1 MKRRLRNRRCGLFA
15 GCVLALFLL
24 VGCFQRIDVVQIQAF
39 PPALFRVNCGAA
51 EPFTDSLGNVWQP
64 DQEFAEGKE
73 WGHIGGSAVDRRQA
87 GLTDIAGTDDDP
99 VYLTERYSME
109 GYKFL
114 LPEGKYLLRLHF
126 AETYE
131 GITGEGM
138 RIFSVTAEGKTIM
151 EDFDPYKISNVSG
164 DPNRPIVREFTVEV
178 SDGSLDIGFV
188 PNVQNP
194 EINGIEVFMK

>member
-1 MKRRLRNRRCGLFA
+1 MKRRLRNRRGCLHA
-15 GCVLALFLL
+15 GSVLALLL
-24 VGCFQRIDVVQIQAF
+24 SVGCVKQIDVVKIPTLSPAF
-39 PPALFRVNCGAA
+39 FRVNCGAA
-51 EPFTDSLGNVWQP
+51 ESFTDSLGNVWQP

-73 WGHIGGSAVDRRQA
+73 WGYIGGSAVDRRQA
-87 GLTDIAGTDDDP
+87 GLTEIDRTDDDA

-109 GYKFL
+109 GYKFV

-126 AETYE
+126 AETYD

-138 RIFSVTAEGKTIM
+138 RVFSVTAEGKAIL
-151 EDFDPYKISNVSG
+151 EDFDPYKVAG
-164 DPNRPIVREFTVEV
+164 DRNKPIIRQFTVEV

-194 EINGIEVFMK
+194 EINGIEVLMK